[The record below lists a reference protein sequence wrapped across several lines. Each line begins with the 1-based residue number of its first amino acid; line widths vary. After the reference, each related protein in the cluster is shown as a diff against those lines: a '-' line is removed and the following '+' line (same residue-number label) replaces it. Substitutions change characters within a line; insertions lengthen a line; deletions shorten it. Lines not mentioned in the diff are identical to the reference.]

1 MILSGIKTEE
11 EEQKAENESQPKHS
25 QWPFSQV
32 QLLKKKKKNPQ
43 LPPVEMCV
51 LRMLVNFTTIPCD
64 AEQWRKHGPYLDSSG
79 TGDRQPSRGSEH
91 TPFVL
96 SPGSPNLSL

>member
-32 QLLKKKKKNPQ
+32 QLLKKKKKP
-43 LPPVEMCV
+43 
-51 LRMLVNFTTIPCD
+51 TT
-64 AEQWRKHGPYLDSSG
+64 S
-79 TGDRQPSRGSEH
+79 PSRNVCAANACEFH
-91 TPFVL
+91 H
-96 SPGSPNLSL
+96 NSLRCRAVESMAPI

>member
-32 QLLKKKKKNPQ
+32 QLLKKKKKTPQ

-51 LRMLVNFTTIPCD
+51 LQMLVNFTTIPCD
-64 AEQWRKHGPYLDSSG
+64 AQSSG
-79 TGDRQPSRGSEH
+79 ESMAP
-91 TPFVL
+91 V
-96 SPGSPNLSL
+96 